1 MLRRLVAAARAIDRV
16 HLGLL
21 EESGFGGC
29 SHDAVSLRYLNLLL
43 LLLGSLLLLLKHLI
57 GSRRR
62 CHNLNL
68 RHLLLLMLLLL
79 LRDLVMLLVR

>member
-29 SHDAVSLRYLNLLL
+29 SHDAVSHRYLNLLL
-43 LLLGSLLLLLKHLI
+43 LLLGSLVMHLL
-57 GSRRR
+57 GFRRR
-62 CHNLNL
+62 CHNLYL
-68 RHLLLLMLLLL
+68 RHLLLLMLLLMLL